1 MIPSLGDRDDGSL
14 CDGKQDEW
22 NEEIMVME
30 KSPRKGSAREYGK
43 LLLFRAHSCFV
54 ITRAHFP

>member
-1 MIPSLGDRDDGSL
+1 MIPSSGGRDGSL
-14 CDGKQDEW
+14 GGGQKDEW
-22 NEEIMVME
+22 NEEIMVIE
-30 KSPRKGSAREYGK
+30 KSPRKGSAREYDR